1 MTAQI
6 MDTLVYEGREYS
18 LADEPLY
25 DWLERKRNRG
35 MRFVAPHSGCWR
47 GYQARWEIAE
57 GRLYLT
63 RFKARLQDG
72 TAATMD
78 GLFVNYSQEFYRA
91 AGALDPANAGP
102 GRFAFWVNGA
112 LHCPLG
118 RLLEYKHAGY
128 SSVYERELV
137 LQFQG
142 GFLVGSGIRD
152 RVAARDDLDGIE

>member
-6 MDTLVYEGREYS
+6 MDTLVYEGREYC
-18 LADEPLY
+18 LADEPLW
-25 DWLERKRNRG
+25 DWLERKRNRR
-35 MRFVAPHSGCWR
+35 MRFVALHSGCWR
-47 GYQARWEIAE
+47 GYESRWEVAE

-63 RFKARLQDG
+63 LFKARLPDG
-72 TAATMD
+72 SAATIE

-91 AGALDPANAGP
+91 AGALDPANDGP

-118 RLLEYKHAGY
+118 RLLEYRHVGY

-137 LQFQG
+137 LVFRS
-142 GFLVGSGIRD
+142 GFLVGSRIRD
-152 RVAARDDLDGIE
+152 RPAAASGLLGLQ